1 MDEIITIG
9 MIVCISLFLI
19 VMATVIIRPNEAKYD
34 DEDNNN
40 DDKK

>member
-19 VMATVIIRPNEAKYD
+19 VMGMMIIGPSEPKD
-34 DEDNNN
+34 DEDNN

>member
-1 MDEIITIG
+1 MDEIINIG

-19 VMATVIIRPNEAKYD
+19 VMGILIIGPSEPKDD
-34 DEDNNN
+34 DEDNN